1 MKKNDGEG
9 EDNAKLKNMNN
20 LGISKLR
27 KNSNLQIFNFCG
39 GVTHR
44 IRMMISDT
52 AYNCRRALRIKFFI
66 NFFTLRVLFFID

>member
-39 GVTHR
+39 GVT
-44 IRMMISDT
+44 
-52 AYNCRRALRIKFFI
+52 L
-66 NFFTLRVLFFID
+66 